1 MFRGRCFLVLVPVL
15 AGNQNLRLHKKV
27 NFNFGRSMVNAVTS
41 DQSRKDDLGL
51 SPLYGKHRTYRA
63 FVPGS

>member
-1 MFRGRCFLVLVPVL
+1 LSIEVLVPVL

-27 NFNFGRSMVNAVTS
+27 KINFGRSMVNAVTR
-41 DQSRKDDLGL
+41 SRPIKAEKMTFVCLL
-51 SPLYGKHRTYRA
+51 FMGKYRTYRA